1 MRKQRN
7 MFQTRKQ
14 NKILERVG
22 ETLNEMEISNLT
34 NKEFKVMV
42 INMLMELRR
51 MDEYSGNLNKKIEN
65 IQK

>member
-14 NKILERVG
+14 NKILGRVG

>member
-1 MRKQRN
+1 

-14 NKILERVG
+14 NKILGRVG

>member
-14 NKILERVG
+14 NKILGRVG

-34 NKEFKVMV
+34 DKEFKVMV

-51 MDEYSGNLNKKIEN
+51 MNEYSGNLNKKIEN

>member
-22 ETLNEMEISNLT
+22 ETLNEMEISDLT

>member
-1 MRKQRN
+1 

-14 NKILERVG
+14 NKILGRVG
-22 ETLNEMEISNLT
+22 ETPNEMEISNLT
-34 NKEFKVMV
+34 DKEFKVMV

-51 MDEYSGNLNKKIEN
+51 MDEYSGNLNQKIEN

>member
-1 MRKQRN
+1 

>member
-1 MRKQRN
+1 

-22 ETLNEMEISNLT
+22 ETLNEMEISDLT

>member
-1 MRKQRN
+1 M
-7 MFQTRKQ
+7 
-14 NKILERVG
+14 G

-34 NKEFKVMV
+34 DKEFKVMV

-51 MDEYSGNLNKKIEN
+51 MNEYSGNLNKKIEN